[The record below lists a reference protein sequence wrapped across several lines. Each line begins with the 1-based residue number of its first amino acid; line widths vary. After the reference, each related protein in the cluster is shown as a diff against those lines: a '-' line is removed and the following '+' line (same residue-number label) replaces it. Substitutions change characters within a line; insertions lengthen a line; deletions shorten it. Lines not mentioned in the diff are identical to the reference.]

1 MLPHKL
7 DWSLRGKGGCCRKAD
22 MVLTGRARPK
32 FLSAGKILL
41 ALAVVVLCGGA
52 FAAQSSQSS
61 EAQDKPAASKSG
73 GQSKKDKN
81 SDDAPTTR
89 LKIHITANDKPIS
102 NATVYVRFNVSGGF
116 LRKDKLAELDLKT
129 NQDGSVKVPDIPRG
143 RVLVQVI
150 AKGWHTYGKW
160 HDVDGEEQ
168 TIEIKLEPPPHW
180 Y

>member
-1 MLPHKL
+1 M
-7 DWSLRGKGGCCRKAD
+7 DFSAARKIFFA
-22 MVLTGRARPK
+22 VGA
-32 FLSAGKILL
+32 LL
-41 ALAVVVLCGGA
+41 LCG
-52 FAAQSSQSS
+52 AAYLVRASRAL
-61 EAQDKPAASKSG
+61 EMQDKPAAGKSS

-89 LKIHITANDKPIS
+89 LRIHITGNDKPIS
-102 NATVYVRFNVSGGF
+102 NATVYVRFNVAGGF
-116 LRKDKLAELDLKT
+116 LHKDKLAELDLKT
-129 NQDGSVKVPDIPRG
+129 NEDGSVKVPDIPRG